1 MFKNYKKTKLIFLI
15 IIILGII
22 YNFSSSSNDETEV
35 DNAMANFYKKEEVSA
50 KNLFVSIE
58 ASGLIEAIS
67 SVEIK
72 SKASGEV
79 LYLGAEVGD
88 FVEKGFMLSQID
100 QRTPKNILDQSKS
113 DLEASKVRLENAEAQ
128 FNRGKQLHDKGSISD
143 KDYEDIQENYAQ
155 AKSTLVRTQVSYE
168 NAKISLDDTVVRSPV
183 SGTVISRP
191 VEVGQVI
198 SSPTQAVGGGTVLMT
213 MADLSKVRVRALVD
227 EIDVGKVSIG
237 QKVSIKVA
245 AYRDKEFFGIVSKIE
260 PKARVEQNV
269 TTFPVL
275 IDIDNDENL
284 LLLGMNTDVVID
296 VLNKDVAL
304 STPSMSLRT
313 RKDIYSAASIIN
325 ISKNDVDVFL
335 ADKVDGENF
344 NKFIVIKD
352 SSSGPLLTWVEIG
365 VSDLSN
371 VEIVNGLN
379 NGDTIFI
386 MPSKSLFDYQKRFKE
401 RVNASFSFG

>member
-1 MFKNYKKTKLIFLI
+1 MNKINKKQLVL
-15 IIILGII
+15 LGII
-22 YNFSSSSNDETEV
+22 VIVVAYFSLSPKNEPKQDE
-35 DNAMANFYKKEEVSA
+35 ALANFYKKDEVSP
-50 KNLFVSIE
+50 KKLFVSIE

-72 SKASGEV
+72 SKASGEI
-79 LYLGAEVGD
+79 LFLGAEVGD
-88 FVEKGFMLSQID
+88 FVSKGSMLSQID

-113 DLEASKVRLENAEAQ
+113 DLTASNVRLENAEAQ
-128 FNRGKQLHDKGSISD
+128 FNRGKELHDKGSISD
-143 KDYEDIQENYAQ
+143 KDFEDIQENFAQ
-155 AKSTLVRTQVSYE
+155 AKSTLVRTQVTYE
-168 NAKISLDDTVVRSPV
+168 NAKIALDDTVVRSPV

-245 AYRDKEFFGIVSKIE
+245 AYRDKEFFGTVSKIE

-275 IDIDNDENL
+275 IDIDNKENL
-284 LLLGMNTDVVID
+284 VLLGMNTDVVID
-296 VLNKDVAL
+296 VLNKEVAL

-325 ISKNDVDVFL
+325 MPKESIDKFL
-335 ADKVDGENF
+335 EDQVTGENF

-352 SSSGPLLTWVEIG
+352 SLRGPLLTWVEIG
-365 VSDLSN
+365 VSDLAN
-371 VEIVNGLN
+371 VEIVDGLN
-379 NGDTIFI
+379 QGDTIYI

>member
-1 MFKNYKKTKLIFLI
+1 MKKRNKTILLTFVLILI
-15 IIILGII
+15 IAIIVSIT
-22 YNFSSSSNDETEV
+22 SKDVPEQDE
-35 DNAMANFYKKEEVSA
+35 ALANFYKKEQVSP

-72 SKASGEV
+72 SKASGEI
-79 LYLGAEVGD
+79 LFLGAEVGD
-88 FVEKGFMLSQID
+88 FIDKGSMLSQID

-113 DLEASKVRLENAEAQ
+113 DLTASNVRLENAEAQ
-128 FNRGKQLHDKGSISD
+128 FKRGKKLHDNGSISD
-143 KDYEDIQENYAQ
+143 KDFEDIQEAFAQ
-155 AKSTLVRTQVSYE
+155 AKSTLVRTQVTYE
-168 NAKISLDDTVVRSPV
+168 NAKIALDDTVVRSPV

-245 AYRDKEFFGIVSKIE
+245 AYRDKEFFGTVSKIE

-275 IDIDNDENL
+275 IDIDNKENL

-296 VLNKDVAL
+296 VLNKEVAL
-304 STPSMSLRT
+304 SSPSMSLRT

-325 ISKNDVDVFL
+325 IPTDSVDKFL
-335 ADKVDGENF
+335 EGKVSGENF

-352 SSSGPLLTWVEIG
+352 SLNGPLLTWVEIG
-365 VSDLSN
+365 VSDLAN
-371 VEIVNGLN
+371 VEILDGLN
-379 NGDTIFI
+379 QGDTIYI
-386 MPSKSLFDYQKRFKE
+386 MPSKSLFDFQKRFKE